1 MLLILYFSPF
11 QVRALPAC
19 QPEEVMLR
27 DCPQQVACTIETRL
41 SVDVSKAGLGDLNVT
56 VQVTVYT
63 IIEVD

>member
-1 MLLILYFSPF
+1 M
-11 QVRALPAC
+11 RALPAC

-56 VQVTVYT
+56 VQVNVYT
-63 IIEVD
+63 SIEVG